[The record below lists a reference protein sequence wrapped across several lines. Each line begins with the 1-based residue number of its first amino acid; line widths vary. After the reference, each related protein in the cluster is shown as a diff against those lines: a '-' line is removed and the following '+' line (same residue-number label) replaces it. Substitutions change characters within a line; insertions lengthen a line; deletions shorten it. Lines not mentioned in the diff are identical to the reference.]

1 MPPIN
6 AGKIIPKNVHDKEKL
21 IAVVISIP
29 TNEKKYT
36 LASSLVPKPE
46 IVIGIKVI
54 IIIIEINRDACKM
67 FIC

>member
-1 MPPIN
+1 MN
-6 AGKIIPKNVHDKEKL
+6 AGKIIPKNVHNKEKL
-21 IAVVISIP
+21 IAVVIPIP

-36 LASSLVPKPE
+36 VANSLVPKPE

-54 IIIIEINRDACKM
+54 IITIEINRDDCKM